1 MKWCEKDCHEKPMWC
16 GRKTCR
22 GKAEFADMMRKRKAE
37 KQSEE
42 SPAAKKDFAED
53 FKIALAAMTSAED
66 YQTLTE
72 QFMGSKE

>member
-1 MKWCEKDCHEKPMWC
+1 MKWCTKDCHDAPMWC
-16 GRKTCR
+16 GRKNCLGR
-22 GKAEFADMMRKRKAE
+22 QEYADVMRKRKEDKQGGAHSE
-37 KQSEE
+37 K
-42 SPAAKKDFAED
+42 KNNFAGD